1 MPKPVFLT
9 YIHNFRG
16 IAIIFIVA
24 AHMFL
29 FWDIEKE
36 APIVKIILDALW
48 RNGTV
53 LFVFIAGYLFQY
65 LKSKYHYRTYLA
77 KKFKFVILPYLIVSI
92 PIILFRLFVS
102 PPEDVYN
109 AFPNYFEWPLIKKI
123 IVFIVTGTHLL
134 PFWFIPMIFIYYL
147 ISPAFVYLDAKPSLY
162 KYFLPVL
169 IVLSLLIDR
178 GNRGDL
184 HNIHMNF
191 FHFLSIYVFGMWFSH
206 YNNKVLAWTVKFRA
220 VIFAVFSILF
230 ILTVLLY
237 QGVWYDQL
245 LYFQKMLLC
254 WVLFYV
260 LFKKESLIPK
270 KLNKILAIFAD
281 YSFGIFFIHYMVFL
295 IIRMI
300 LEKVFPSFLV
310 GNLFNWLLVF
320 GTTLL
325 ISLIAVRIVKF
336 IFPKRSRY
344 LIGC

>member
-1 MPKPVFLT
+1 MTKKAFLH

-29 FWDIEKE
+29 FWDIQKE
-36 APIVKIILDALW
+36 APFVKIVLDAVW

-65 LKSKYHYRTYLA
+65 LKSKYRYRTYLG
-77 KKFKFVILPYLIVSI
+77 KKIKFVILPYLIVSI
-92 PIILFRLFVS
+92 PVILFRLFVS

-109 AFPNYFEWPLIKKI
+109 AFPNYFEWSLIKKVL
-123 IVFIVTGTHLL
+123 VFIVTGTHLL

-147 ISPAFVYLDAKPSLY
+147 ISPIFVFLDNRPSFY
-162 KYFLPVL
+162 KYILPCL
-169 IVLSLLIDR
+169 IVLSFFIER

-206 YNNKVLAWTVKFRA
+206 YNDKILSWSVKFKWL
-220 VIFAVFSILF
+220 VIIPFIVFFLSTIVF
-230 ILTVLLY
+230 YEGI
-237 QGVWYDQL
+237 WYDQL
-245 LYFQKMLLC
+245 QYLQKIFLC
-254 WVLFYV
+254 WGLFYLLYRKDDV
-260 LFKKESLIPK
+260 VPVKI
-270 KLNKILAIFAD
+270 NKILALFAD
-281 YSFGIFFIHYMVFL
+281 YSFGIFFIHYLVFLVLRMVSERVYPWFLKGSLVNWIMVFGLTL
-295 IIRMI
+295 II
-300 LEKVFPSFLV
+300 SLV
-310 GNLFNWLLVF
+310 VVR
-320 GTTLL
+320 L
-325 ISLIAVRIVKF
+325 IKL